1 MARIFFLS
9 VFIFSLNTV
18 FSQIQLRGKISDGTN
33 FLTGVS
39 VQMKYP
45 SKIVVTD
52 AEGSFQISGLVP
64 GSIEISFSIIGYK
77 SLTKSILLDG
87 TTKKFDLGTIILNE
101 AREELKSVIVGGNTA
116 SSQIRAI
123 AIKKSSLS
131 YMDVLAAD
139 NIGKLPDRN
148 AAEAVQR
155 LPSVSVNRYHGEAN
169 TASVRGTPY
178 AWSSTLYNGTRLPSA
193 NFGSRNTA
201 LDAIPSEMIQFI
213 QLSKIITP
221 EMEGDAIGG
230 SINFVTRSAP
240 AKRTFNISAA
250 GGYNQKAQENT
261 YNISGS
267 YGDRLFKGKLGFLV
281 AASIWKRNFS
291 ADEVV
296 VDYNLAAAN
305 AAQRYA
311 INTINAKRYLGYRE
325 TNAVNFVADYNFNS
339 NNKIYTRIV
348 QDRFDDVRPVTE
360 SFYEFSRRRYRYSYR
375 YSFYETALKGYE
387 VGGNHQF
394 SSNFK
399 TDWRL
404 SSYDMTYVLNTPPG
418 MPSDKK
424 GLPIAQFYQSLAGN
438 FGNRSADGLIY
449 NTFDATDKI
458 GIDPLQVDPKLTN
471 PADVIDPTKLRLQQ
485 MIIFQLDQRDYDKVA
500 TINNQIDISKKFQ
513 LRFGGKYRNKTFSGG
528 QTPLAYLAQSSLG
541 IPNTAPQKTLSQ
553 LTTEQF
559 KSGSTYFSEI
569 NNPFKNFMINPLTK
583 DQLFQIFTPEF
594 FNANNIGDYSAASN
608 PTTKYSGTENV
619 TASYIMGVFEV
630 DTTLKIIGGFR
641 NEYTSITINSAKY
654 DNVAKSLTPV
664 SRTSNYNSLLPMIQ
678 LKYSPLSNMNLRAAY
693 TKTLSRANLP
703 DLSPS
708 EIVDITGGQP
718 RITRGNPDLN
728 PTYSNNLDLIGEL
741 FLENIGQ
748 ITGGVFYKK
757 ISNYIFRDLFIENI
771 NNTNY
776 FVTQPKNLKSAS
788 ILGFEAG
795 ITKRF
800 SRLKG
805 LWGGFGIDFNFSIIN
820 SKLEVPRYSSSGQ
833 LVATDK
839 TSLPN
844 QSSLLYNAA
853 IFYEKYGVT
862 VRLAGNFRGKSLES
876 INQSLGPDYYL
887 YVNDNLTVDFSAAY
901 SITKNLKF
909 FTEIRNLTNEPF
921 RQYLGNNQSRITNGE
936 WFSVNG
942 QAGIRWNLK

>member
-1 MARIFFLS
+1 MARILFLL
-9 VFIFSLNTV
+9 VFVFSLNTGLG
-18 FSQIQLRGKISDGTN
+18 QLQLRGKISDGTN

-39 VQMKYP
+39 VQMKNP
-45 SKIVVTD
+45 NKIVISD
-52 AEGSFQISGLVP
+52 DEGTFQISGLFP
-64 GSIEISFSIIGYK
+64 GSVEISFSIIGYK
-77 SLTKSILLDG
+77 SLTKSFQLDG
-87 TTKKFDLGTIILNE
+87 TTKKIDLGTIVLNE
-101 AREELKSVIVGGNTA
+101 AREDLKSVIIGGNTA
-116 SSQIRAI
+116 TSQIRAL
-123 AIKKSSLS
+123 AIKKNSLS

-201 LDAIPSEMIQFI
+201 LDAIPAEMIQFI

-221 EMEGDAIGG
+221 DMEGDAIGG

-240 AKRTFNISAA
+240 AKRTFNLSAA

-311 INTINAKRYLGYRE
+311 INTINAKRYLGYRA

-360 SFYEFSRRRYRYSYR
+360 SFYELSRRRYRYSYR
-375 YSFYETALKGYE
+375 YSFYETSLKGYE

-394 SSNFK
+394 SSKLK

-424 GLPIAQFYQSLAGN
+424 GLPIAQFYQGLSGN

-449 NTFDATDKI
+449 NTFDAPDRI

-471 PADVIDPTKLRLQQ
+471 SADVIDPAKLRLQQ

-500 TINNQIDISKKFQ
+500 SLNNQFDVSTKFQ
-513 LRFGGKYRNKTFSGG
+513 LRFGGKFRNKTFSGG
-528 QTPLAYLAQSSLG
+528 QTPLVYLAQSSLG

-553 LTTEQF
+553 LSTEQF

-608 PTTKYSGTENV
+608 PTTKYNGTENV

-641 NEYTSITINSAKY
+641 NEYTSISINSAKY
-654 DNVAKSLTPV
+654 DNVAKKLTPV
-664 SRTSNYNSLLPMIQ
+664 SKTFNYNSLLPMIQ
-678 LKYSPLSNMNLRAAY
+678 LKYSPLGNLNLRAAY

-708 EIVDITGGQP
+708 EIVDVTGGQP

-728 PTYSNNLDLIGEL
+728 PTYANNLDLIGEL
-741 FLENIGQ
+741 FLDNIGQ

-757 ISNYIFRDLFIENI
+757 ISNYIFRDLYIENI
-771 NNTNY
+771 SNTNY

-788 ILGFEAG
+788 LLGFEAG

-805 LWGGFGIDFNFSIIN
+805 FWGGFGIDFNFSIIN
-820 SKLEVPRYSSSGQ
+820 SNLEVPRYNSIGQ

-921 RQYLGNNQSRITNGE
+921 RQYLGNNPNRITNSE

>member
-33 FLTGVS
+33 YLTGVS

-77 SLTKSILLDG
+77 SLIKSILLDG

-116 SSQIRAI
+116 SSQIRAL

-921 RQYLGNNQSRITNGE
+921 RQYLGNNQSRITNSE